1 MGYYQRLSILVL
13 EVSAMIKLTTPIL
26 LLVLSSFTFSQ
37 TKPVKPVYSSIP
49 AEDLVVVV
57 LSQPESPLRIENARL
72 LFNPLRNRVEYFW
85 DVRNIGKTSV
95 SGYQVEEWWVNGT
108 GGTMTTILKTPLL
121 KGRTAPQTIPANQII
136 PLTDA
141 LRERLKKEAGM
152 SRLVVFLV
160 KDVQFTDGSRFDGS
174 DTAKNVLNYFEKVS
188 GCSVFN

>member
-1 MGYYQRLSILVL
+1 
-13 EVSAMIKLTTPIL
+13 MIKLTTPIL